1 MASRYNDIVTLRSMK
16 PAYNIRYEGP
26 DDWKTFI
33 ANDQFNDLLRKTIS
47 AVRNNDADN
56 HKAIWIA
63 GTYGSGKS
71 HAGAVLKHLLCDSV
85 EDIKEYVEEEYHDS
99 KYDVL
104 RNSLLTLRQGVR
116 LFPVNLYGQQDI
128 AHEADLSLQI
138 QKEVKNALKKEGIS
152 ITVKTD
158 FDNYIQHIDSEP
170 AFWDLLIQNNIEL
183 KSVAPDTN
191 KLKSRLRSCD
201 TEVLDRMRMALR
213 NGGFSIPLQTANLQ
227 NWLFEVQDELRKQ
240 GIYRGLLIIWDE
252 FTDIVR
258 SDIGVQLLKILQ
270 DIAEAMMSPE
280 NDSYFLFL
288 SHPSALNSL
297 KEAERTQTM
306 GRYHYVTYNM
316 ETVSAFRIMSKKF
329 KVEDWDAYESHRRY
343 FCSVLDELLTEFSF
357 SSTDPVQTKKDL
369 SNLFPLHPATAN
381 LATYF
386 AREAGSSSRSVFEFL
401 ACDAVKAF
409 FDDEAVYANNETI
422 TSDYLWD
429 YVQEYFESDSVRFG
443 AVTERFNSN
452 HVTVEAQGH
461 DYLAVFKG
469 ILLLNALNN
478 IANES
483 SVTPSEENILK
494 LYEGTMIYDNVPSIL
509 SYFNEKGIIQR
520 QPDGNYSILYTALP
534 SNEIQGIKD
543 ELRNSTYLYTEEVVN
558 FGGIAKA
565 LMDKWTQ
572 KATRQITFKFFS
584 LSSNEYVLLNKIEN
598 FQRNAASY
606 SVALAIFVGRTS
618 QELQELHAIAH
629 KAAKDERF
637 QNVCFFVAETPMG
650 EKNYERFIEYQAN
663 ATCAQKHGL
672 ADQKETYSKNSSEMV
687 ANWMNEVR
695 GGSITWYLRQE
706 QGVIAGSKI
715 GSTVNIEIA
724 PKIFT
729 AGLESLPLIQMR
741 MSNTYWK
748 KLSVKATVDA
758 VLSFNTKE
766 EVLSKLVPQ
775 AKHVDFL
782 FQDSIDD
789 NLEWKSDVDENHPLK
804 LVSDYI
810 DSVLKRYKTNNQ
822 VFNLG
827 DKLQEL
833 TMPPFGLFQSYG
845 PMAMVAYAMRK
856 YVGKIFDTNGKPR
869 TAKHLVDDVVEV
881 FKAWDSGKSS
891 TKLNFMFES
900 KEAGSITKNLIKR
913 FKLDKLP
920 GYSDVSSLT
929 DARWAM
935 TNEYATKVGY
945 PLWSLK
951 YVPDCSEENKQL
963 IDGIIKVISDSES
976 VKNPA
981 LMTMVAEGLKNN
993 IDLGNLLLESAN
1005 NFEKGFK
1012 NYVMSLDYIDLM
1024 EDEFAE
1030 AKTFLDGHLEGTVG
1044 LWSERGVED
1053 TLKNWRLA
1061 QQQERLREE
1070 NKKRF
1075 HEEQEKY
1082 KNEDSD
1088 AANPGSTSTTPS
1100 WMSSDDG
1107 TDGKSTPNIAAEP
1120 KAETFEMKAKRS
1132 EVARK
1137 VMPLASNQQLRNLL
1151 QDLCDNGDMQTLDII
1166 MKYV

>member
-1 MASRYNDIVTLRSMK
+1 MATKYNDIVTLRSMK
-16 PAYNIRYEGP
+16 PAYNIKYEGP
-26 DDWKTFI
+26 DDWKSFI

-56 HKAIWIA
+56 HKPIWIA

-71 HAGAVLKHLLCDSV
+71 HAGAVLKHLLCDSI
-85 EDIKEYVEEEYHDS
+85 DKITEYVDEEYHDS
-99 KYDVL
+99 KYDLL
-104 RNSLLTLRQGVR
+104 RNSLMNLRHDTR

-128 AHEADLSLQI
+128 AHEADLSLQL

-152 ITVKTD
+152 ITVQTD
-158 FDNYIQHIDSEP
+158 FDNYIQHIENEP
-170 AFWDLLIQNNIEL
+170 AFWEMLIQNNDEL
-183 KSVAPDTN
+183 RSVAPSTD

-213 NGGFSIPLQTANLQ
+213 NGGYSIPLQTANLQ
-227 NWLFEVQDELRKQ
+227 NWLFEVQGELRKQ
-240 GIYRGLLIIWDE
+240 GTYKGLLIIWDE

-270 DIAEAMMSPE
+270 NIAEAMMSPE

-329 KVEDWDAYESHRRY
+329 KVEDREKYELHRQY
-343 FCSVLDELLTEFSF
+343 FCSILDELLTEFSS
-357 SSTDPVQTKKDL
+357 SSTDPSQTKADL

-401 ACDAVKAF
+401 ACNEVKAF
-409 FDDEAVYANNETI
+409 FDDEEAYANKETI

-452 HVTVEAQGH
+452 HVTVEAQGNE
-461 DYLAVFKG
+461 YLAVFKG
-469 ILLLNALNN
+469 VLLLNALNN

-494 LYEGTMIYDNVPSIL
+494 LFEGTMLYDNVPAIL
-509 SYFNEKGIIQR
+509 AYFNEKGIIQR

-543 ELRNSTYLYTEEVVN
+543 DLRKTTYLYTDEVIAY
-558 FGGIAKA
+558 GGVANAMIDRW
-565 LMDKWTQ
+565 LL
-572 KATRQITFKFFS
+572 KATRQVSFKFFS
-584 LSSNEYVLLNKIEN
+584 LSSNEYVLLNKLEN
-598 FQRNAASY
+598 FARTALSY
-606 SVALAIFVGRTS
+606 SVVLAIFVGRTK
-618 QELQELHAIAH
+618 QELLELQAIVE
-629 KAAKDERF
+629 KAVKDERF
-637 QNVCFFVAETPMG
+637 QKICFFVVETPMD
-650 EKNYERFIEYQAN
+650 EKKYERFIEYQAN

-672 ADQKETYSKNSSEMV
+672 ADQKETYSKNSEEMIS
-687 ANWMNEVR
+687 NWMSEIR
-695 GGSITWYLRQE
+695 SGSITWYLHSE
-706 QGVIAGSKI
+706 QGVISGSKI
-715 GSTVNIEIA
+715 ASALNTNIA

-729 AGLESLPLIQMR
+729 AGLESLMLIQMR
-741 MSNTYWK
+741 SSNTYWK
-748 KLSVKATVDA
+748 KASVKATVDS
-758 VLSFNTKE
+758 VLSYNTKQ
-766 EVLSKLVPQ
+766 EVYDKLVPQ
-775 AKHVDFL
+775 AKHVEYL
-782 FQDSIDD
+782 FQDSLDD
-789 NLEWKSDVDENHPLK
+789 NLEWKQDVGEEHPLK
-804 LVSDYI
+804 KVSNYI
-810 DSVLKRYKTNNQ
+810 DSVLKRYRTNNQ

-827 DKLQEL
+827 EKLLDL
-833 TMPPFGLFQSYG
+833 TKPPYGLFQSYG
-845 PMAMVAYAMRK
+845 PMAMVAFAMRK

-869 TAKHLVDDVVEV
+869 TAKHLVDDIVEM
-881 FKAWDSGKSS
+881 FKVWESGKTS

-913 FKLDKLP
+913 FKLDRLP

-935 TNEYATKVGY
+935 THEYSARVGY

-951 YVPDCSEENKQL
+951 YVPECSDENREL
-963 IDGIIKVISDSES
+963 IDGIIKVITDSES
-976 VKNPA
+976 VKNPQ
-981 LMTMVAEGLKNN
+981 LMSKVAEGLKNN

-1005 NFEKGFK
+1005 NFEAGFK
-1012 NYVMSLDYIDLM
+1012 NYVMTLEYINM
-1024 EDEFAE
+1024 TEPEFAE
-1030 AKTFLDGHLEGTVG
+1030 AKQFLEGHLEGTIG
-1044 LWSERGVED
+1044 LWTERGVED

-1061 QQQERLREE
+1061 QQQQRLREE
-1070 NKKRF
+1070 NGKRYQ
-1075 HEEQEKY
+1075 EEREKF
-1082 KNEDSD
+1082 KR
-1088 AANPGSTSTTPS
+1088 AAAQQGETSGATPA
-1100 WMSSDDG
+1100 WMN
-1107 TDGKSTPNIAAEP
+1107 TDGNGQENSKLAADP
-1120 KAETFEMKAKRS
+1120 QGETQELKMKRS
-1132 EVARK
+1132 DVAKK
-1137 VMPLASNQQLRNLL
+1137 VMPLASSQMMRELL
-1151 QDLCDNGDMQTLDII
+1151 KDLCENADEQTLNII
-1166 MKYV
+1166 IKHVG

>member
-1 MASRYNDIVTLRSMK
+1 MATKYNDIVTLRSMK
-16 PAYNIRYEGP
+16 PAYNIKYEGP
-26 DDWKTFI
+26 DDWKSFI

-56 HKAIWIA
+56 HKPIWIA

-71 HAGAVLKHLLCDSV
+71 HAGAVLKHLLCDSI
-85 EDIKEYVEEEYHDS
+85 DKITEYVDEEYHDS
-99 KYDVL
+99 KYDLL
-104 RNSLLTLRQGVR
+104 RNSLMNLRHDTR

-128 AHEADLSLQI
+128 AHEADLSLQL

-152 ITVKTD
+152 ITVQTD
-158 FDNYIQHIDSEP
+158 FDNYIQHIENEP
-170 AFWDLLIQNNIEL
+170 AFWEMLIQNNDEL
-183 KSVAPDTN
+183 RSVAPSTD

-213 NGGFSIPLQTANLQ
+213 NGGYSIPLQTANLQ
-227 NWLFEVQDELRKQ
+227 NWLFEVQGELRKQ
-240 GIYRGLLIIWDE
+240 GTYKGLLIIWDE

-270 DIAEAMMSPE
+270 NIAEAMMSPE

-329 KVEDWDAYESHRRY
+329 KVEDREKYELHRQY
-343 FCSVLDELLTEFSF
+343 FCSILDELLTEFSS
-357 SSTDPVQTKKDL
+357 SSTDPSQTKADL

-401 ACDAVKAF
+401 ACNEVKAF
-409 FDDEAVYANNETI
+409 FDDKEAYANKKTI

-429 YVQEYFESDSVRFG
+429 YVHEYFESDSVRFG

-452 HVTVEAQGH
+452 HVTVEAQGNE
-461 DYLAVFKG
+461 YLAVFKG
-469 ILLLNALNN
+469 VLLLNALNN

-494 LYEGTMIYDNVPSIL
+494 LFEGTMLYDNVPAIL

-543 ELRNSTYLYTEEVVN
+543 DLRKTTYLYTDEVIVY
-558 FGGIAKA
+558 GGVANAMIDRW
-565 LMDKWTQ
+565 LL
-572 KATRQITFKFFS
+572 KATRQVSFKFFS
-584 LSSNEYVLLNKIEN
+584 LSSNEYVLLNKLEN
-598 FQRNAASY
+598 FARTALSY
-606 SVALAIFVGRTS
+606 SVVLAIFVGRTK
-618 QELQELHAIAH
+618 QELLELQAIVE
-629 KAAKDERF
+629 KAVKDERF
-637 QNVCFFVAETPMG
+637 QKICFFVVETPMD
-650 EKNYERFIEYQAN
+650 EKKYERFIEYQAN

-672 ADQKETYSKNSSEMV
+672 ADQKETYSKNSEEMIS
-687 ANWMNEVR
+687 NWMSEIR
-695 GGSITWYLRQE
+695 SGSITWYLHSE
-706 QGVIAGSKI
+706 QGVISGSKI
-715 GSTVNIEIA
+715 ASALNTNIA

-729 AGLESLPLIQMR
+729 AGLESLMLIQMR
-741 MSNTYWK
+741 SSNTYWK
-748 KLSVKATVDA
+748 KASVKATVDS
-758 VLSFNTKE
+758 VLSYNTKQ
-766 EVLSKLVPQ
+766 EVYDKLVPQ
-775 AKHVDFL
+775 AKHVEYL
-782 FQDSIDD
+782 FQDSLDD
-789 NLEWKSDVDENHPLK
+789 NLEWKQDVGEEHPLK
-804 LVSDYI
+804 KVSNYI
-810 DSVLKRYKTNNQ
+810 DSVLKRYRTNNQ

-827 DKLQEL
+827 EKLLDL
-833 TMPPFGLFQSYG
+833 TKPPYGLFQSYG
-845 PMAMVAYAMRK
+845 PMAMVAFAMRK

-869 TAKHLVDDVVEV
+869 TAKHLVDDIVEM
-881 FKAWDSGKSS
+881 FKVWESGKTS

-913 FKLDKLP
+913 FKLDRLP

-935 TNEYATKVGY
+935 THEYSASVGY

-951 YVPDCSEENKQL
+951 YVPECSDENREL
-963 IDGIIKVISDSES
+963 IDGIIKVITDSES
-976 VKNPA
+976 VKNPQ
-981 LMTMVAEGLKNN
+981 LMSKVAEGLKNN

-1005 NFEKGFK
+1005 NFETGFK
-1012 NYVMSLDYIDLM
+1012 NYVMTLEYINM
-1024 EDEFAE
+1024 TEPEFAE
-1030 AKTFLDGHLEGTVG
+1030 AKQFLEGHLEGTIG
-1044 LWSERGVED
+1044 LWTERGVED

-1061 QQQERLREE
+1061 QQQQRLREE
-1070 NKKRF
+1070 NKKRYQ
-1075 HEEQEKY
+1075 EEREKF
-1082 KNEDSD
+1082 KRAAAQQGETSD
-1088 AANPGSTSTTPS
+1088 ATLA
-1100 WMSSDDG
+1100 WMN
-1107 TDGKSTPNIAAEP
+1107 TDGNGQENPKLAADP
-1120 KAETFEMKAKRS
+1120 QGETQELKMKRS
-1132 EVARK
+1132 DVAKK
-1137 VMPLASNQQLRNLL
+1137 VMPLASSQMMRELL
-1151 QDLCDNGDMQTLDII
+1151 KDLCENADEQTLNII
-1166 MKYV
+1166 IKHVG

>member
-1 MASRYNDIVTLRSMK
+1 MATKYNDIVTLRSMK
-16 PAYNIRYEGP
+16 PAYNIKYEGP
-26 DDWKTFI
+26 DDWKSFI

-56 HKAIWIA
+56 HKPIWIA

-71 HAGAVLKHLLCDSV
+71 HAGAVLKHLLCDSI
-85 EDIKEYVEEEYHDS
+85 DKITEYVDEEYHDS
-99 KYDVL
+99 KYDLL
-104 RNSLLTLRQGVR
+104 RNSLMNLRHNTR

-128 AHEADLSLQI
+128 AHEADLSLQL

-152 ITVKTD
+152 ITVQTD
-158 FDNYIQHIDSEP
+158 FDNYIQHIENEP
-170 AFWDLLIQNNIEL
+170 AFWEMLIQNNDEL
-183 KSVAPDTN
+183 RSVAPSTD

-213 NGGFSIPLQTANLQ
+213 NGGYSIPLQTANLQ
-227 NWLFEVQDELRKQ
+227 NWLFEVQGELRKQ
-240 GIYRGLLIIWDE
+240 GTYKGLLIIWDE

-270 DIAEAMMSPE
+270 NIAEAMMSPE

-329 KVEDWDAYESHRRY
+329 KVEDREKYELHRQY
-343 FCSVLDELLTEFSF
+343 FCSILDELLTEFSS
-357 SSTDPVQTKKDL
+357 SSTDPSQTKADL

-401 ACDAVKAF
+401 ACNEVKAF
-409 FDDEAVYANNETI
+409 FDDEEAYANKETI

-452 HVTVEAQGH
+452 HVTVEAQGNE
-461 DYLAVFKG
+461 YLAVFKG
-469 ILLLNALNN
+469 VLLLNALNN

-494 LYEGTMIYDNVPSIL
+494 LFEGTMLYDNVPAIL
-509 SYFNEKGIIQR
+509 AYFNEKGIIQR

-543 ELRNSTYLYTEEVVN
+543 DLRKTTYLYTDEVIVY
-558 FGGIAKA
+558 GGVANAMI
-565 LMDKWTQ
+565 DKWLL
-572 KATRQITFKFFS
+572 KATRQVSFKFFS
-584 LSSNEYVLLNKIEN
+584 LSSNEYVLLNKLEN
-598 FQRNAASY
+598 FSRTALSY
-606 SVALAIFVGRTS
+606 SVVLAIFVGRTK
-618 QELQELHAIAH
+618 QELLELQAIVE
-629 KAAKDERF
+629 KAVKDERF
-637 QNVCFFVAETPMG
+637 LKICFFVVETPMD
-650 EKNYERFIEYQAN
+650 EKKYERFIEYQAN

-672 ADQKETYSKNSSEMV
+672 ADQKETYSKNSEEMIS
-687 ANWMNEVR
+687 NWMSEIR
-695 GGSITWYLRQE
+695 SGSITWYLHSE
-706 QGVIAGSKI
+706 QGVISGSKI
-715 GSTVNIEIA
+715 ASALNTNIA

-729 AGLESLPLIQMR
+729 AGLESLMLIQMR
-741 MSNTYWK
+741 SSNTYWK
-748 KLSVKATVDA
+748 KASVKATVDS
-758 VLSFNTKE
+758 VLSYNTKL
-766 EVLSKLVPQ
+766 EVYDKLVPQ
-775 AKHVDFL
+775 AKHVEYL
-782 FQDSIDD
+782 FQDSLDD
-789 NLEWKSDVDENHPLK
+789 NLEWKQDVDEEHPLK
-804 LVSDYI
+804 KVSNYI
-810 DSVLKRYKTNNQ
+810 DSVLKRYRTNNQ

-827 DKLQEL
+827 EKLLDL
-833 TMPPFGLFQSYG
+833 TKPPYGLFQSYG
-845 PMAMVAYAMRK
+845 PMAMVAFAMLK

-869 TAKHLVDDVVEV
+869 TAKHLVDDIVEM
-881 FKAWDSGKSS
+881 FKVWESGKTS

-913 FKLDKLP
+913 FKLDRLP

-935 TNEYATKVGY
+935 THEYSASVGY

-951 YVPDCSEENKQL
+951 YVPECSDENREL
-963 IDGIIKVISDSES
+963 IDGIIKVITDSES
-976 VKNPA
+976 VKNPQ
-981 LMTMVAEGLKNN
+981 LMSRVAEGLKNN

-1005 NFEKGFK
+1005 NFETGFK
-1012 NYVMSLDYIDLM
+1012 NYVMTLEYINM
-1024 EDEFAE
+1024 TESEFAE
-1030 AKTFLDGHLEGTVG
+1030 AKQFLEGHLEGTIG
-1044 LWSERGVED
+1044 LWTERGVED

-1061 QQQERLREE
+1061 QQQQRLREE
-1070 NKKRF
+1070 NEKRYQEEREKF
-1075 HEEQEKY
+1075 KRAAAQQGETSGATPAWMNTDGNEQENSKL
-1082 KNEDSD
+1082 
-1088 AANPGSTSTTPS
+1088 AA
-1100 WMSSDDG
+1100 D
-1107 TDGKSTPNIAAEP
+1107 P
-1120 KAETFEMKAKRS
+1120 KGETQELKMKRS
-1132 EVARK
+1132 DVAKK
-1137 VMPLASNQQLRNLL
+1137 VMPLASSQMMRELL
-1151 QDLCDNGDMQTLDII
+1151 KDLCENADEQTLNII
-1166 MKYV
+1166 IKHVG

>member
-1 MASRYNDIVTLRSMK
+1 MATKYNDIVTLRSMK
-16 PAYNIRYEGP
+16 PAYNIKYEGP
-26 DDWKTFI
+26 DDWKSFI

-56 HKAIWIA
+56 HKPIWIA

-71 HAGAVLKHLLCDSV
+71 HAGAVLKHLLCDSI
-85 EDIKEYVEEEYHDS
+85 DKITEYVDEEYHDS
-99 KYDVL
+99 KYDLL
-104 RNSLLTLRQGVR
+104 RNSLMNLRHDTR

-128 AHEADLSLQI
+128 AHEADLSLQL

-152 ITVKTD
+152 ITVQTD
-158 FDNYIQHIDSEP
+158 FDNYIQHIENEP
-170 AFWDLLIQNNIEL
+170 AFWEMLIQNNDEL
-183 KSVAPDTN
+183 RSVAPSTE

-213 NGGFSIPLQTANLQ
+213 NGGYSIPLQTANLQ
-227 NWLFEVQDELRKQ
+227 NWLFEVQGELRKQ
-240 GIYRGLLIIWDE
+240 GTYKGLLIIWDE

-270 DIAEAMMSPE
+270 NIAEAMMSPE

-329 KVEDWDAYESHRRY
+329 KVEDREKYELHRQY
-343 FCSVLDELLTEFSF
+343 FCSILDELLTEFSS
-357 SSTDPVQTKKDL
+357 SSTDPSQTKADL

-401 ACDAVKAF
+401 ACNEVKAF
-409 FDDEAVYANNETI
+409 FDDEEAYANKETI

-452 HVTVEAQGH
+452 HVTVEAQGNE
-461 DYLAVFKG
+461 YLAVFKG
-469 ILLLNALNN
+469 VLLLNALNN

-494 LYEGTMIYDNVPSIL
+494 LFEGTMLYDNVPAIL
-509 SYFNEKGIIQR
+509 AYFNEKGIIQR

-543 ELRNSTYLYTEEVVN
+543 DLRKTTYLYTDEVIAY
-558 FGGIAKA
+558 GGVANAMIDRW
-565 LMDKWTQ
+565 LL
-572 KATRQITFKFFS
+572 KATRQVSFKFFS
-584 LSSNEYVLLNKIEN
+584 LSSNEYVLLNKLEN
-598 FQRNAASY
+598 FARTALSY
-606 SVALAIFVGRTS
+606 SVVLAIFVGRTK
-618 QELQELHAIAH
+618 QELLELQAIVE
-629 KAAKDERF
+629 KAVKDERF
-637 QNVCFFVAETPMG
+637 QKICFFVVETPMD
-650 EKNYERFIEYQAN
+650 EKKYERFIEYQAN

-672 ADQKETYSKNSSEMV
+672 ADQKETYSKNSEEMIS
-687 ANWMNEVR
+687 NWMSEIR
-695 GGSITWYLRQE
+695 SGSITWYLHSE
-706 QGVIAGSKI
+706 QGVISGSKI
-715 GSTVNIEIA
+715 ASALNTNIA

-729 AGLESLPLIQMR
+729 AGLESLMLIQMR
-741 MSNTYWK
+741 SSNTYWK
-748 KLSVKATVDA
+748 KASVKATVDS
-758 VLSFNTKE
+758 VLSYNTKQ
-766 EVLSKLVPQ
+766 EVYDKLVPQ
-775 AKHVDFL
+775 AKHVEYL
-782 FQDSIDD
+782 FQDSLDD
-789 NLEWKSDVDENHPLK
+789 NLEWKQDVGEEHPLK
-804 LVSDYI
+804 KVSNYI
-810 DSVLKRYKTNNQ
+810 DSVLKRYRTNNQ

-827 DKLQEL
+827 EKLLDL
-833 TMPPFGLFQSYG
+833 TKPPYGLFQSYG
-845 PMAMVAYAMRK
+845 PMAMVAFAMRK

-869 TAKHLVDDVVEV
+869 TAKHLVDDIVEM
-881 FKAWDSGKSS
+881 FKVWESGKTS

-913 FKLDKLP
+913 FKLDRLP

-935 TNEYATKVGY
+935 THEYSASVGY

-951 YVPDCSEENKQL
+951 YVPECSDENREL
-963 IDGIIKVISDSES
+963 IDGIIKVITDSES
-976 VKNPA
+976 VKNPQ
-981 LMTMVAEGLKNN
+981 LMSRVAEGLKNN

-1005 NFEKGFK
+1005 NFETGFK
-1012 NYVMSLDYIDLM
+1012 NYVMTLEYINM
-1024 EDEFAE
+1024 TEPEFVE
-1030 AKTFLDGHLEGTVG
+1030 AKQFLEGHLEGTIG
-1044 LWSERGVED
+1044 LWTERGVED

-1061 QQQERLREE
+1061 QQQQRLREE
-1070 NKKRF
+1070 NEKRYQ
-1075 HEEQEKY
+1075 EEREKFKRAAAQQGETSDVNPAWMNANGNGQENPKL
-1082 KNEDSD
+1082 
-1088 AANPGSTSTTPS
+1088 AADPQG
-1100 WMSSDDG
+1100 
-1107 TDGKSTPNIAAEP
+1107 
-1120 KAETFEMKAKRS
+1120 ETLELKMKRS
-1132 EVARK
+1132 DVAKK
-1137 VMPLASNQQLRNLL
+1137 VMPLASSQMMRELL
-1151 QDLCDNGDMQTLDII
+1151 KDLCENADEQTLNII
-1166 MKYV
+1166 IKHVG

>member
-1 MASRYNDIVTLRSMK
+1 MATKYNDIVTLRSMK
-16 PAYNIRYEGP
+16 PAYNIKYEGP
-26 DDWKTFI
+26 DDWKSFI

-56 HKAIWIA
+56 HKPIWIA

-71 HAGAVLKHLLCDSV
+71 HAGAVLKHLLCDSI
-85 EDIKEYVEEEYHDS
+85 DKITEYVDEEYHDS
-99 KYDVL
+99 KYDLL
-104 RNSLLTLRQGVR
+104 RNSLMNLRHDTR

-128 AHEADLSLQI
+128 AHEADLSLQL

-152 ITVKTD
+152 ITVQTD
-158 FDNYIQHIDSEP
+158 FDNYIQHIENEP
-170 AFWDLLIQNNIEL
+170 AFWEMLIQNNDEL
-183 KSVAPDTN
+183 RSVAPSTE

-213 NGGFSIPLQTANLQ
+213 NGGYSIPLQTANLQ
-227 NWLFEVQDELRKQ
+227 TWLFEVQEELRKQ
-240 GIYRGLLIIWDE
+240 GTYKGLLIIWDE

-270 DIAEAMMSPE
+270 NIAEAMMNPE

-329 KVEDWDAYESHRRY
+329 KVEDREKYELHRQY
-343 FCSVLDELLTEFSF
+343 FCSILDELLTEFSS
-357 SSTDPVQTKKDL
+357 SSTDPSQTKADL

-401 ACDAVKAF
+401 ACNEVKAF
-409 FDDEAVYANNETI
+409 FDDEEAYANKETI

-452 HVTVEAQGH
+452 HVTVEAQGNE
-461 DYLAVFKG
+461 YLAVFKG
-469 ILLLNALNN
+469 VLLLNALNN

-494 LYEGTMIYDNVPSIL
+494 LFEGTMLYDNVPAIL
-509 SYFNEKGIIQR
+509 AYFNEKGIIQR

-543 ELRNSTYLYTEEVVN
+543 DLRKTTYLYTDEVIAY
-558 FGGIAKA
+558 GGVANAMIDRW
-565 LMDKWTQ
+565 LL
-572 KATRQITFKFFS
+572 KATRQVSFKFFS
-584 LSSNEYVLLNKIEN
+584 LSSNEYVLLNKLEN
-598 FQRNAASY
+598 FARTALSY
-606 SVALAIFVGRTS
+606 SVVLAIFVGRTK
-618 QELQELHAIAH
+618 QELLELQAIVE
-629 KAAKDERF
+629 KAVKDERF
-637 QNVCFFVAETPMG
+637 QKICFFVVETPMD
-650 EKNYERFIEYQAN
+650 EKKYERFIEYQAN

-672 ADQKETYSKNSSEMV
+672 ADQKETYSKNSEEMIS
-687 ANWMNEVR
+687 NWMSEIR
-695 GGSITWYLRQE
+695 SGSITWYLHSE
-706 QGVIAGSKI
+706 QGVISGSKI
-715 GSTVNIEIA
+715 ASALNTNIA

-729 AGLESLPLIQMR
+729 AGLESLMLIQMR
-741 MSNTYWK
+741 SSNTYWK
-748 KLSVKATVDA
+748 KASVKATVDS
-758 VLSFNTKE
+758 VLSYNTKQ
-766 EVLSKLVPQ
+766 EVYDKLVPQ
-775 AKHVDFL
+775 AKHVEYL
-782 FQDSIDD
+782 FQDSLDD
-789 NLEWKSDVDENHPLK
+789 NLEWKQDVGEEHPLK
-804 LVSDYI
+804 KVSNYI
-810 DSVLKRYKTNNQ
+810 DSVLKRYRTNNQ

-827 DKLQEL
+827 EKLLDL
-833 TMPPFGLFQSYG
+833 TKPPYGLFQSYG
-845 PMAMVAYAMRK
+845 PMAMVAFAMRK

-869 TAKHLVDDVVEV
+869 TAKHLVDDIVEM
-881 FKAWDSGKSS
+881 FKVWESGKTS

-913 FKLDKLP
+913 FKLDRLP

-935 TNEYATKVGY
+935 THEYSASVGY

-951 YVPDCSEENKQL
+951 YVPECSDENREL
-963 IDGIIKVISDSES
+963 IDGIIKVITDSES
-976 VKNPA
+976 VKNPQ
-981 LMTMVAEGLKNN
+981 LMSRVAEGLKNN

-1005 NFEKGFK
+1005 NFETGFK
-1012 NYVMSLDYIDLM
+1012 NYVMTLEYINM
-1024 EDEFAE
+1024 TEPEFVE
-1030 AKTFLDGHLEGTVG
+1030 AKQFLEGHLEGTIG
-1044 LWSERGVED
+1044 LWTERGVED

-1061 QQQERLREE
+1061 QQQQRLREE
-1070 NKKRF
+1070 NGKRYQ
-1075 HEEQEKY
+1075 EEREKF
-1082 KNEDSD
+1082 KR
-1088 AANPGSTSTTPS
+1088 AAAQQGETSGATPA
-1100 WMSSDDG
+1100 WMN
-1107 TDGKSTPNIAAEP
+1107 TDGNGQENSKLAADP
-1120 KAETFEMKAKRS
+1120 QGETQELKMKRS
-1132 EVARK
+1132 DVAKK
-1137 VMPLASNQQLRNLL
+1137 VMPLASSQMMRELL
-1151 QDLCDNGDMQTLDII
+1151 KDLCENADEQTLNII
-1166 MKYV
+1166 IKHVG

>member
-1 MASRYNDIVTLRSMK
+1 MATKYNDIVTLRSMK

-26 DDWKTFI
+26 DDWKSFI

-56 HKAIWIA
+56 HKPIWIA

-71 HAGAVLKHLLCDSV
+71 HAGAVLKHLLCDSI
-85 EDIKEYVEEEYHDS
+85 DKITEYVDEEYHDS
-99 KYDVL
+99 KYDLL
-104 RNSLLTLRQGVR
+104 RNSLMNLRHDTR

-128 AHEADLSLQI
+128 AHEADLSLQL

-152 ITVKTD
+152 ITVQTD
-158 FDNYIQHIDSEP
+158 FDTYIQHIENEP
-170 AFWDLLIQNNIEL
+170 AFWEMLIQNNEEL
-183 KSVAPDTN
+183 RSVAPSTD

-201 TEVLDRMRMALR
+201 TEVLERMRMALR
-213 NGGFSIPLQTANLQ
+213 NGGYSIPLQTANLQ
-227 NWLFEVQDELRKQ
+227 NWLFEVQGELRKQ
-240 GIYRGLLIIWDE
+240 GTYKGLLIIWDE

-270 DIAEAMMSPE
+270 NIAEAMMSPE

-329 KVEDWDAYESHRRY
+329 KVEDREKYELHRQY
-343 FCSVLDELLTEFSF
+343 FCSILDELLTEFSS
-357 SSTDPVQTKKDL
+357 SSTDPSQTKADL

-401 ACDAVKAF
+401 ACNEVKAF
-409 FDDEAVYANNETI
+409 FDDEEAYANKETI

-452 HVTVEAQGH
+452 HVTVEAQGNE
-461 DYLAVFKG
+461 YLAVFKG
-469 ILLLNALNN
+469 VLLLNALNN

-494 LYEGTMIYDNVPSIL
+494 LFEGTMLYDNVPAIL
-509 SYFNEKGIIQR
+509 AYFNEKGIIQR

-543 ELRNSTYLYTEEVVN
+543 DLRKTTYLYTDEVIAY
-558 FGGIAKA
+558 GGVANTM
-565 LMDKWTQ
+565 MDKWLS
-572 KATRQITFKFFS
+572 KATRQVTFKFFS
-584 LSSNEYVLLNKIEN
+584 LSSNEYVLLNKLEN
-598 FQRNAASY
+598 FSKTALSY
-606 SVALAIFVGRTS
+606 SVVLSIFVGRNK
-618 QELQELHAIAH
+618 QELQELQAIVE
-629 KAAKDERF
+629 KAVKDERF
-637 QNVCFFVAETPMG
+637 QNICFLLAETPMG
-650 EKNYERFIEYQAN
+650 EKQYERFIEYQAN

-672 ADQKETYSKNSSEMV
+672 ADQKETYSKNSEEMIS
-687 ANWMNEVR
+687 NWMNEIR
-695 GGSITWYLRQE
+695 GGSITWYLHSE
-706 QGVIAGSKI
+706 QGIIAGSKI
-715 GSTVNIEIA
+715 ASTINMEIA

-729 AGLESLPLIQMR
+729 AGLESLVLILIR
-741 MSNTYWK
+741 PSNTYWRK
-748 KLSVKATVDA
+748 AAVKATVDS
-758 VLSFNTKE
+758 VLSYNTKQ
-766 EVLSKLVPQ
+766 EVYDKLVPQ
-775 AKHVDFL
+775 AKHVEYL
-782 FQDSIDD
+782 FQDSLDD
-789 NLEWKSDVDENHPLK
+789 NLEWKSYVEEDHPLK
-804 LVSDYI
+804 RVSDYI
-810 DSVLKRYKTNNQ
+810 DSVLKRYRTNNQ

-827 DKLQEL
+827 EKLQDL
-833 TMPPFGLFQSYG
+833 TRPPYGLFQSYG

-869 TAKHLVDDVVEV
+869 TAKHLVDDIVEM
-881 FKAWDSGKSS
+881 FKVWESGKTS

-913 FKLDKLP
+913 FKLDRLP

-935 TNEYATKVGY
+935 THEYSANVGY

-951 YVPDCSEENKQL
+951 YVPECSDENKEL
-963 IDGIIKVISDSES
+963 IDGIIKIITDSES
-976 VKNPA
+976 VKNPP
-981 LMTMVAEGLKNN
+981 LMAKVAEGLKNN

-1012 NYVMSLDYIDLM
+1012 NYAMGLEYINMTEL
-1024 EDEFAE
+1024 EFAE
-1030 AKTFLDGHLEGTVG
+1030 AKAFLDGHLEGTIG
-1044 LWSERGVED
+1044 LWTERGVED

-1061 QQQERLREE
+1061 QQQERLRQE
-1070 NKKRF
+1070 NQKRF
-1075 HEEQEKY
+1075 EEEQERY
-1082 KNEDSD
+1082 KSEATTQGGNDKGVSTWMNNGSQVGGETATM
-1088 AANPGSTSTTPS
+1088 AASPQFESH
-1100 WMSSDDG
+1100 
-1107 TDGKSTPNIAAEP
+1107 
-1120 KAETFEMKAKRS
+1120 EMKEKRN
-1132 EVARK
+1132 EIARK
-1137 VMPLASNQQLRNLL
+1137 VMPLASNQMLRDLL
-1151 QDLCDNGDMQTLDII
+1151 QDLCDNADEQTLNII
-1166 MKYV
+1166 MKHV

>member
-1 MASRYNDIVTLRSMK
+1 MATKYNDIVTLRSMK
-16 PAYNIRYEGP
+16 PAYNIKYEGP
-26 DDWKTFI
+26 DDWKSFI

-56 HKAIWIA
+56 HKPIWIA

-71 HAGAVLKHLLCDSV
+71 HAGAVLKHLLCDSI
-85 EDIKEYVEEEYHDS
+85 DKITEYVDEEYHDS
-99 KYDVL
+99 KYDLL
-104 RNSLLTLRQGVR
+104 RNSLMNLRHDTR

-128 AHEADLSLQI
+128 AHEADLSLQL

-152 ITVKTD
+152 ITVQTD
-158 FDNYIQHIDSEP
+158 FDNYIQHIENEP
-170 AFWDLLIQNNIEL
+170 AFWEMLIQNNDEL
-183 KSVAPDTN
+183 RSVAPSTD

-213 NGGFSIPLQTANLQ
+213 NGGYSIPLQTANLQ
-227 NWLFEVQDELRKQ
+227 NWLFEVQGELRKQ
-240 GIYRGLLIIWDE
+240 GTYKGLLIIWDE

-270 DIAEAMMSPE
+270 NIAEAMMSPE

-329 KVEDWDAYESHRRY
+329 KVEDREKYELHRQY
-343 FCSVLDELLTEFSF
+343 FCSILDELLTEFSS
-357 SSTDPVQTKKDL
+357 SSTDPSQTKADL

-401 ACDAVKAF
+401 ACNEVKAF
-409 FDDEAVYANNETI
+409 FDDEEAYANKETI

-452 HVTVEAQGH
+452 HVTVEAQGNE
-461 DYLAVFKG
+461 YLAVFKG
-469 ILLLNALNN
+469 VLLLNALNN

-494 LYEGTMIYDNVPSIL
+494 LFEGTMLYDNVPAIL
-509 SYFNEKGIIQR
+509 AYFNEKGIIQR

-543 ELRNSTYLYTEEVVN
+543 DLRKTTYLYTDEVIAY
-558 FGGIAKA
+558 GGVANAMIDRW
-565 LMDKWTQ
+565 LL
-572 KATRQITFKFFS
+572 KATRQVSFKFFS
-584 LSSNEYVLLNKIEN
+584 LSSNEYVLLNKLEN
-598 FQRNAASY
+598 FARTALSY
-606 SVALAIFVGRTS
+606 SVVLAIFVGRTKLELL
-618 QELQELHAIAH
+618 ELQAIVE
-629 KAAKDERF
+629 KAVKDERF
-637 QNVCFFVAETPMG
+637 QKICFFVVETPMD
-650 EKNYERFIEYQAN
+650 EKKYERFIEYQAN

-672 ADQKETYSKNSSEMV
+672 ADQKETYSKNSEEMIS
-687 ANWMNEVR
+687 NWMSEIR
-695 GGSITWYLRQE
+695 SGSITWYLHSE
-706 QGVIAGSKI
+706 QGVISGSKI
-715 GSTVNIEIA
+715 ASALNTNIA

-729 AGLESLPLIQMR
+729 AGLESLMLIQMR
-741 MSNTYWK
+741 NSNTYWK
-748 KLSVKATVDA
+748 KASVKATVDS
-758 VLSFNTKE
+758 VLSYNTKQ
-766 EVLSKLVPQ
+766 EVYDKLVPQ
-775 AKHVDFL
+775 AKHVEYL
-782 FQDSIDD
+782 FQDSLDD
-789 NLEWKSDVDENHPLK
+789 NLEWKQDVGEEHPLK
-804 LVSDYI
+804 KVSNYI
-810 DSVLKRYKTNNQ
+810 DSVLKRYRTNNQ

-827 DKLQEL
+827 EKLLDL
-833 TMPPFGLFQSYG
+833 TKPPYGLFQSYG
-845 PMAMVAYAMRK
+845 PMAMVAFAMRK

-869 TAKHLVDDVVEV
+869 TAKHLVDDIVEM
-881 FKAWDSGKSS
+881 FKVWESGKTS

-913 FKLDKLP
+913 FKLDRLP

-935 TNEYATKVGY
+935 THEYSASVGY

-951 YVPDCSEENKQL
+951 YVPECSDENREL
-963 IDGIIKVISDSES
+963 IDGIIKVITDSES
-976 VKNPA
+976 VKNPQ
-981 LMTMVAEGLKNN
+981 LMSKVAEGLKNN

-1005 NFEKGFK
+1005 NFETGFK
-1012 NYVMSLDYIDLM
+1012 NYVMTLEYINM
-1024 EDEFAE
+1024 TEPEFAE
-1030 AKTFLDGHLEGTVG
+1030 AKQFLEGHLEGTIG
-1044 LWSERGVED
+1044 LWTERGVED

-1061 QQQERLREE
+1061 QQQQRLREE
-1070 NKKRF
+1070 NGKRYQ
-1075 HEEQEKY
+1075 EEREKF
-1082 KNEDSD
+1082 KRAAAQQGETSD
-1088 AANPGSTSTTPS
+1088 ANPAWMNANGNGQENP
-1100 WMSSDDG
+1100 
-1107 TDGKSTPNIAAEP
+1107 KLAADP
-1120 KAETFEMKAKRS
+1120 QGETQELKMKRS
-1132 EVARK
+1132 DVAKK
-1137 VMPLASNQQLRNLL
+1137 VMPLASSQMMRELL
-1151 QDLCDNGDMQTLDII
+1151 KDLCENADEQTLNII
-1166 MKYV
+1166 IKHVG

>member
-1 MASRYNDIVTLRSMK
+1 MATKYNDIVTLRSMK
-16 PAYNIRYEGP
+16 PAYNIKYEGP
-26 DDWKTFI
+26 DDWKSFI

-56 HKAIWIA
+56 HKPIWIA

-71 HAGAVLKHLLCDSV
+71 HAGAVLKHLLCDSI
-85 EDIKEYVEEEYHDS
+85 DKITEYVDEEYHDS
-99 KYDVL
+99 KYDLL
-104 RNSLLTLRQGVR
+104 RNSLMNLRHNTR

-128 AHEADLSLQI
+128 AHEADLSLQL

-152 ITVKTD
+152 ITVQTD
-158 FDNYIQHIDSEP
+158 FDNYIQHIENEP
-170 AFWDLLIQNNIEL
+170 AFWEMLIQNNDEL
-183 KSVAPDTN
+183 RSVAPSTD

-213 NGGFSIPLQTANLQ
+213 NGGYSIPLQTANLQ
-227 NWLFEVQDELRKQ
+227 NWLFEVQGELRKQ
-240 GIYRGLLIIWDE
+240 ETYKGLLIIWDE

-270 DIAEAMMSPE
+270 NIAEAMMSPE

-329 KVEDWDAYESHRRY
+329 KVEDREKYELHRQY
-343 FCSVLDELLTEFSF
+343 FCSILDELLTEFSS
-357 SSTDPVQTKKDL
+357 SSTDPSQTKADL

-401 ACDAVKAF
+401 ACNEVKAF
-409 FDDEAVYANNETI
+409 FDDEEAYANKETI

-452 HVTVEAQGH
+452 HVTVEAQGNE
-461 DYLAVFKG
+461 YLAVFKG
-469 ILLLNALNN
+469 VLLLNALNN

-494 LYEGTMIYDNVPSIL
+494 LFEGTMLYDNVPAIL
-509 SYFNEKGIIQR
+509 AYFNEKGIIQR

-543 ELRNSTYLYTEEVVN
+543 DLRKTTYLYTDEVIVY
-558 FGGIAKA
+558 GGVANAMI
-565 LMDKWTQ
+565 DKWLL
-572 KATRQITFKFFS
+572 KATRQVSFKFFS
-584 LSSNEYVLLNKIEN
+584 LSSNEYVLLNKLEN
-598 FQRNAASY
+598 FSRTALSY
-606 SVALAIFVGRTS
+606 SVVLAIFVGRTK
-618 QELQELHAIAH
+618 QELLELQAIVE
-629 KAAKDERF
+629 KAVKDERF
-637 QNVCFFVAETPMG
+637 LKICFFVVETPMD
-650 EKNYERFIEYQAN
+650 EKKYERFIEYQAN

-672 ADQKETYSKNSSEMV
+672 ADQKETYSKNSEEMIS
-687 ANWMNEVR
+687 NWMSEIR
-695 GGSITWYLRQE
+695 SGSITWYLHSE
-706 QGVIAGSKI
+706 QGVISGSKI
-715 GSTVNIEIA
+715 ASALNTNIA

-729 AGLESLPLIQMR
+729 AGLESLMLIQMR
-741 MSNTYWK
+741 SSNTYWK
-748 KLSVKATVDA
+748 KASVKATVDS
-758 VLSFNTKE
+758 VLSYNTKL
-766 EVLSKLVPQ
+766 EVYDKLVPQ
-775 AKHVDFL
+775 AKHVEYL
-782 FQDSIDD
+782 FQDSLDD
-789 NLEWKSDVDENHPLK
+789 NLEWKQDVDEEHPLK
-804 LVSDYI
+804 KVSNYI
-810 DSVLKRYKTNNQ
+810 DSVLKRYRTNNQ

-827 DKLQEL
+827 EKLLDL
-833 TMPPFGLFQSYG
+833 TKPPYGLFQSYG
-845 PMAMVAYAMRK
+845 PMAMVAFAMRK

-869 TAKHLVDDVVEV
+869 TAKHLVDDIVEM
-881 FKAWDSGKSS
+881 FKVWESGKTS

-913 FKLDKLP
+913 FKLDRLP

-935 TNEYATKVGY
+935 THEYSASVGY

-951 YVPDCSEENKQL
+951 YVPECSDENREL
-963 IDGIIKVISDSES
+963 IDGIIKVITDSES
-976 VKNPA
+976 VKNPQ
-981 LMTMVAEGLKNN
+981 LMSRVAEGLKNN

-1005 NFEKGFK
+1005 NFETGFK
-1012 NYVMSLDYIDLM
+1012 NYVMTLEYINM
-1024 EDEFAE
+1024 TESEFAE
-1030 AKTFLDGHLEGTVG
+1030 AKQFLEGHLEGTIG
-1044 LWSERGVED
+1044 LWTERGVED

-1061 QQQERLREE
+1061 QQQQRLREE
-1070 NKKRF
+1070 NEKRYQEEREKF
-1075 HEEQEKY
+1075 KRAAAQQGETSGATPAWMNTDGNEQENSKL
-1082 KNEDSD
+1082 
-1088 AANPGSTSTTPS
+1088 AA
-1100 WMSSDDG
+1100 D
-1107 TDGKSTPNIAAEP
+1107 P
-1120 KAETFEMKAKRS
+1120 KGETQELKMKRS
-1132 EVARK
+1132 DVAKK
-1137 VMPLASNQQLRNLL
+1137 VMPLASSQMMRELL
-1151 QDLCDNGDMQTLDII
+1151 KDLCENADEQTLNII
-1166 MKYV
+1166 IKHVG

>member
-1 MASRYNDIVTLRSMK
+1 MATKYNDIVTLRSMK
-16 PAYNIRYEGP
+16 PAYNIKYEGP
-26 DDWKTFI
+26 DDWKSFI

-56 HKAIWIA
+56 HKPIWIA

-71 HAGAVLKHLLCDSV
+71 HAGAVLKHLLCDSI
-85 EDIKEYVEEEYHDS
+85 DKITEYVDEEYHDS
-99 KYDVL
+99 KYDLL
-104 RNSLLTLRQGVR
+104 RNSLMNLRHDTR

-128 AHEADLSLQI
+128 AHEADLSLQL

-152 ITVKTD
+152 ITVQTD
-158 FDNYIQHIDSEP
+158 FDNYIQHIENEP
-170 AFWDLLIQNNIEL
+170 AFWEMLIQNNDEL
-183 KSVAPDTN
+183 RSVAPSTD

-213 NGGFSIPLQTANLQ
+213 NGGYSIPLQTANLQ
-227 NWLFEVQDELRKQ
+227 NWLFEVQGELRKQ
-240 GIYRGLLIIWDE
+240 GTYKGLLIIWDE

-270 DIAEAMMSPE
+270 NIAEAMMSPE

-329 KVEDWDAYESHRRY
+329 KVEDREKYELHRQY
-343 FCSVLDELLTEFSF
+343 FCSILDELLTEFSS
-357 SSTDPVQTKKDL
+357 SSTDPSQTKADL

-401 ACDAVKAF
+401 ACNEVKAF
-409 FDDEAVYANNETI
+409 FDDKEAYANKKTI

-429 YVQEYFESDSVRFG
+429 YVHEYFESDSVRFG

-452 HVTVEAQGH
+452 HVTVEAQGNE
-461 DYLAVFKG
+461 YLAVFKG
-469 ILLLNALNN
+469 VLLLNALNN

-494 LYEGTMIYDNVPSIL
+494 LFEGTMLYDNVPAIL

-543 ELRNSTYLYTEEVVN
+543 DLRKTTYLYTDEVIVY
-558 FGGIAKA
+558 GGVANAMIDRW
-565 LMDKWTQ
+565 LL
-572 KATRQITFKFFS
+572 KATRQVSFKFFS
-584 LSSNEYVLLNKIEN
+584 LSSNEYVLLNKLEN
-598 FQRNAASY
+598 FARTALSY
-606 SVALAIFVGRTS
+606 SVVLAIFVGRTK
-618 QELQELHAIAH
+618 QELLELQAIVE
-629 KAAKDERF
+629 KAVKDERF
-637 QNVCFFVAETPMG
+637 QKICFFVVETPMD
-650 EKNYERFIEYQAN
+650 EKKYERFIEYQAN

-672 ADQKETYSKNSSEMV
+672 ADQKETYSKNSEEMIS
-687 ANWMNEVR
+687 NWMSEIR
-695 GGSITWYLRQE
+695 SGSITWYLHSE
-706 QGVIAGSKI
+706 QGVISGSKI
-715 GSTVNIEIA
+715 ASALNTNIA

-729 AGLESLPLIQMR
+729 AGLESLMLIQMR
-741 MSNTYWK
+741 SSNTYWK
-748 KLSVKATVDA
+748 KASVKATVDS
-758 VLSFNTKE
+758 VLSYNTKQ
-766 EVLSKLVPQ
+766 EVYDKLVPQ
-775 AKHVDFL
+775 AKHVEYL
-782 FQDSIDD
+782 FQDSLDD
-789 NLEWKSDVDENHPLK
+789 NLEWKQDVGEEHPLK
-804 LVSDYI
+804 KVSNYI
-810 DSVLKRYKTNNQ
+810 DSVLKRYRTNNQ

-827 DKLQEL
+827 EKLLDL
-833 TMPPFGLFQSYG
+833 TKPPYGLFQSYG
-845 PMAMVAYAMRK
+845 PMAMVAFAMRK

-869 TAKHLVDDVVEV
+869 TAKHLVDDIVEM
-881 FKAWDSGKSS
+881 FKVWESGKTS

-913 FKLDKLP
+913 FKLDRLP

-935 TNEYATKVGY
+935 THEYSASVGY

-951 YVPDCSEENKQL
+951 YVPECSDENREL
-963 IDGIIKVISDSES
+963 IDGIIKVITDSES
-976 VKNPA
+976 VKNPQ
-981 LMTMVAEGLKNN
+981 LMSKVAEGLKNN

-1005 NFEKGFK
+1005 NFETGFK
-1012 NYVMSLDYIDLM
+1012 NYVMTLEYINM
-1024 EDEFAE
+1024 IEPEFAE
-1030 AKTFLDGHLEGTVG
+1030 AKQFLEGHLEGTIG
-1044 LWSERGVED
+1044 LWTERGVED

-1061 QQQERLREE
+1061 QQQQRLREE
-1070 NKKRF
+1070 NKKRYQ
-1075 HEEQEKY
+1075 EEREKF
-1082 KNEDSD
+1082 KRAAAQQGETSD
-1088 AANPGSTSTTPS
+1088 ATPA
-1100 WMSSDDG
+1100 WMN
-1107 TDGKSTPNIAAEP
+1107 TDGNGQENSKLVADPQG
-1120 KAETFEMKAKRS
+1120 ETQELKMKRS
-1132 EVARK
+1132 DVAKK
-1137 VMPLASNQQLRNLL
+1137 VMPLASSQMMRELL
-1151 QDLCDNGDMQTLDII
+1151 KDLCENADEQTLNII
-1166 MKYV
+1166 IKHVG

>member
-1 MASRYNDIVTLRSMK
+1 MATKYNDIVTLRSMK
-16 PAYNIRYEGP
+16 PAYNIKYEGP
-26 DDWKTFI
+26 DDWKSFI

-56 HKAIWIA
+56 HKPIWIA

-71 HAGAVLKHLLCDSV
+71 HAGAVLKHLLCDSI
-85 EDIKEYVEEEYHDS
+85 DKITEYVDEEYHDS
-99 KYDVL
+99 KYDLL
-104 RNSLLTLRQGVR
+104 RNSLMNLRHDTR

-128 AHEADLSLQI
+128 AHEADLSLQL

-152 ITVKTD
+152 ITVQTD
-158 FDNYIQHIDSEP
+158 FDNYIQHIENEP
-170 AFWDLLIQNNIEL
+170 AFWEMLIQNNDEL
-183 KSVAPDTN
+183 RSVAPSTD

-213 NGGFSIPLQTANLQ
+213 NGGYSIPLQTANLQ
-227 NWLFEVQDELRKQ
+227 NWLFEVQGELRKQ
-240 GIYRGLLIIWDE
+240 GTYKGLLIIWDE

-270 DIAEAMMSPE
+270 NIAEAMMSPE

-329 KVEDWDAYESHRRY
+329 KVEDREKYELHRQY
-343 FCSVLDELLTEFSF
+343 FCSILDELLTEFSS
-357 SSTDPVQTKKDL
+357 SSTDPSQTKADL

-401 ACDAVKAF
+401 ACNEVKAF
-409 FDDEAVYANNETI
+409 FDNEEAYANKETI

-452 HVTVEAQGH
+452 HVTVEAQGNE
-461 DYLAVFKG
+461 YLAVFKG
-469 ILLLNALNN
+469 VLLLNALNN

-494 LYEGTMIYDNVPSIL
+494 LFEGTMLYDNVPAIL
-509 SYFNEKGIIQR
+509 AYFNEKGIIQR

-543 ELRNSTYLYTEEVVN
+543 DLRKTTYLYTDEVIAY
-558 FGGIAKA
+558 GGVANAMIDRW
-565 LMDKWTQ
+565 LL
-572 KATRQITFKFFS
+572 KATRQVSFKFFS
-584 LSSNEYVLLNKIEN
+584 LSSNEYVLLNKLEN
-598 FQRNAASY
+598 FARTALSY
-606 SVALAIFVGRTS
+606 SVVLAIFVGRTK
-618 QELQELHAIAH
+618 QELLELQAIVE
-629 KAAKDERF
+629 KAVKDERF
-637 QNVCFFVAETPMG
+637 QKICFFVVETPMD
-650 EKNYERFIEYQAN
+650 EKKYERFIEYQAN

-672 ADQKETYSKNSSEMV
+672 ADQKETYSKNSEEMIS
-687 ANWMNEVR
+687 NWMSEIR
-695 GGSITWYLRQE
+695 SGSITWYLHSE
-706 QGVIAGSKI
+706 QGVISGSKI
-715 GSTVNIEIA
+715 ASALNTNIA

-729 AGLESLPLIQMR
+729 AGLESLMLIQMR
-741 MSNTYWK
+741 SSNTYWK
-748 KLSVKATVDA
+748 KASVKATVDS
-758 VLSFNTKE
+758 VLSYNTKQ
-766 EVLSKLVPQ
+766 EVYDKLVPQ
-775 AKHVDFL
+775 AKHVEYL
-782 FQDSIDD
+782 FQDSLDD
-789 NLEWKSDVDENHPLK
+789 NLEWKQDVGEEHPLK
-804 LVSDYI
+804 KVSNYI
-810 DSVLKRYKTNNQ
+810 DSVLKRYRTNNQ

-827 DKLQEL
+827 EKLLDL
-833 TMPPFGLFQSYG
+833 TKPPYGLFQSYG
-845 PMAMVAYAMRK
+845 PMAMVAFAMRK

-869 TAKHLVDDVVEV
+869 TAKHLVDDIVEM
-881 FKAWDSGKSS
+881 FKVWESGKTS

-913 FKLDKLP
+913 FKLDRLP

-935 TNEYATKVGY
+935 THEYSASVGY

-951 YVPDCSEENKQL
+951 YVPECSDENREL
-963 IDGIIKVISDSES
+963 IDGIIKVITDSES
-976 VKNPA
+976 VKNPQ
-981 LMTMVAEGLKNN
+981 LMSKVAEGLKNN

-1005 NFEKGFK
+1005 NFEAGFK
-1012 NYVMSLDYIDLM
+1012 NYVMTLEYINM
-1024 EDEFAE
+1024 TEPEFAE
-1030 AKTFLDGHLEGTVG
+1030 AKQFLEGHLEGTIG
-1044 LWSERGVED
+1044 LWTERGVED

-1061 QQQERLREE
+1061 QQQQRLREE
-1070 NKKRF
+1070 NGKRYQ
-1075 HEEQEKY
+1075 EEREKF
-1082 KNEDSD
+1082 KR
-1088 AANPGSTSTTPS
+1088 AAAQQGETSGATPA
-1100 WMSSDDG
+1100 WMN
-1107 TDGKSTPNIAAEP
+1107 TDGNGQENSKLAADP
-1120 KAETFEMKAKRS
+1120 QGETQELKMKRS
-1132 EVARK
+1132 DVAKK
-1137 VMPLASNQQLRNLL
+1137 VMPLASSQMMRELL
-1151 QDLCDNGDMQTLDII
+1151 KDLCENADEQTLNII
-1166 MKYV
+1166 IKHVG

>member
-1 MASRYNDIVTLRSMK
+1 MATKYNDIVTLRSMK
-16 PAYNIRYEGP
+16 PAYNIKYEGP
-26 DDWKTFI
+26 DDWKSFI

-56 HKAIWIA
+56 HKPIWIA

-71 HAGAVLKHLLCDSV
+71 HAGAVLKHLLCDSI
-85 EDIKEYVEEEYHDS
+85 DKITEYVDEEYHDS
-99 KYDVL
+99 KYDLL
-104 RNSLLTLRQGVR
+104 RNSLMNLRHDTR

-128 AHEADLSLQI
+128 AHEADLSLQL

-152 ITVKTD
+152 ITVQTD
-158 FDNYIQHIDSEP
+158 FDNYIQHIENEP
-170 AFWDLLIQNNIEL
+170 AFWEMLIQNNDEL
-183 KSVAPDTN
+183 RSVAPSTD

-213 NGGFSIPLQTANLQ
+213 NGGYSIPLQTANLQ
-227 NWLFEVQDELRKQ
+227 NWLFEVQGELRKQ
-240 GIYRGLLIIWDE
+240 GTYKGLLIIWDE

-270 DIAEAMMSPE
+270 NIAEAMMSPE

-329 KVEDWDAYESHRRY
+329 KVEDREKYELHRQF
-343 FCSVLDELLTEFSF
+343 FCSILDELLTEFSS
-357 SSTDPVQTKKDL
+357 SSTDPSQTKADL

-401 ACDAVKAF
+401 ACNEVKAF
-409 FDDEAVYANNETI
+409 FDDEEAYANKETI

-452 HVTVEAQGH
+452 HVTVEAQGNE
-461 DYLAVFKG
+461 YLAVFKG
-469 ILLLNALNN
+469 VLLLNALNN

-494 LYEGTMIYDNVPSIL
+494 LFEGTMLYDNVPAIL
-509 SYFNEKGIIQR
+509 AYFNEKGIIQR

-543 ELRNSTYLYTEEVVN
+543 DLRKTTYLYTDEVIAY
-558 FGGIAKA
+558 GGVANAMIDRW
-565 LMDKWTQ
+565 LL
-572 KATRQITFKFFS
+572 KATRQVSFKFFS
-584 LSSNEYVLLNKIEN
+584 LSSNEYVLLNKLEN
-598 FQRNAASY
+598 FARTALSY
-606 SVALAIFVGRTS
+606 SVVLAIFVGRTK
-618 QELQELHAIAH
+618 QELLELQAIVE
-629 KAAKDERF
+629 KAVKDERF
-637 QNVCFFVAETPMG
+637 QKICFFVVETPMD
-650 EKNYERFIEYQAN
+650 EKKYERFIEYQAN

-672 ADQKETYSKNSSEMV
+672 ADQKETYSKNSEEMIS
-687 ANWMNEVR
+687 NWMSEIR
-695 GGSITWYLRQE
+695 SGSITWYLHSE
-706 QGVIAGSKI
+706 QGVISGSKI
-715 GSTVNIEIA
+715 ASALNMNIA

-729 AGLESLPLIQMR
+729 AGLESLMLIQMR
-741 MSNTYWK
+741 SSNTYWK
-748 KLSVKATVDA
+748 KASVKATVDS
-758 VLSFNTKE
+758 VLSYNTKQ
-766 EVLSKLVPQ
+766 EVYDKLVPQ
-775 AKHVDFL
+775 AKHVEYL
-782 FQDSIDD
+782 FQDSLDD
-789 NLEWKSDVDENHPLK
+789 NLEWKQDVGEEHPLK
-804 LVSDYI
+804 KVSNYI
-810 DSVLKRYKTNNQ
+810 DSVLKRYRTNNQ

-827 DKLQEL
+827 EKLLDL
-833 TMPPFGLFQSYG
+833 TKPPYGLFQSYG
-845 PMAMVAYAMRK
+845 PMAMVAFAMRK

-869 TAKHLVDDVVEV
+869 TAKHLVDDIVEM
-881 FKAWDSGKSS
+881 FKVWESGKTS

-913 FKLDKLP
+913 FKLDRLP

-935 TNEYATKVGY
+935 THEYSASVGY

-951 YVPDCSEENKQL
+951 YVPECSDENREL
-963 IDGIIKVISDSES
+963 IDGIIKVITDSES
-976 VKNPA
+976 VKNPQ
-981 LMTMVAEGLKNN
+981 LMSKVAEGLKNN

-1005 NFEKGFK
+1005 NFETGFK
-1012 NYVMSLDYIDLM
+1012 KYVMTLEYINM
-1024 EDEFAE
+1024 TEPEFAE
-1030 AKTFLDGHLEGTVG
+1030 AKQFLEGHLEGTIG
-1044 LWSERGVED
+1044 LWTERGVED

-1061 QQQERLREE
+1061 QQQQRLREE
-1070 NKKRF
+1070 NGKRYQK
-1075 HEEQEKY
+1075 EREKF
-1082 KNEDSD
+1082 KRAAAQQGETSD
-1088 AANPGSTSTTPS
+1088 ATPA
-1100 WMSSDDG
+1100 WMN
-1107 TDGKSTPNIAAEP
+1107 TDGNGQENSKLVADPQG
-1120 KAETFEMKAKRS
+1120 ETQELKMKRS
-1132 EVARK
+1132 DVAKK
-1137 VMPLASNQQLRNLL
+1137 VMPLASSQMMRELL
-1151 QDLCDNGDMQTLDII
+1151 KDLCENADEQTLNII
-1166 MKYV
+1166 IKHVG

>member
-1 MASRYNDIVTLRSMK
+1 MATKYNDIVTLRSMK
-16 PAYNIRYEGP
+16 PAYNIKYEGP
-26 DDWKTFI
+26 DDWKSFI

-56 HKAIWIA
+56 HKPIWIA

-71 HAGAVLKHLLCDSV
+71 HAGAVLKHLLCDSI
-85 EDIKEYVEEEYHDS
+85 DKITEYVDEEYHDS
-99 KYDVL
+99 KYDLL
-104 RNSLLTLRQGVR
+104 RNSLMNLRHDTR

-128 AHEADLSLQI
+128 AHEADLSLQL

-152 ITVKTD
+152 ITVQTD
-158 FDNYIQHIDSEP
+158 FDNYIQHIENEP
-170 AFWDLLIQNNIEL
+170 AFWEMLIQNNDEL
-183 KSVAPDTN
+183 RSVAPSTD

-213 NGGFSIPLQTANLQ
+213 NGGYSIPLQTANLQ
-227 NWLFEVQDELRKQ
+227 TWLFEVQGELRKQ
-240 GIYRGLLIIWDE
+240 GTYKGLLIIWDE

-270 DIAEAMMSPE
+270 NIAEAMMNPE

-329 KVEDWDAYESHRRY
+329 KVEDREKYELHRQY
-343 FCSVLDELLTEFSF
+343 FCSILDELLTEFSS
-357 SSTDPVQTKKDL
+357 SSTDPSQTKADL

-401 ACDAVKAF
+401 ACNEVKAF
-409 FDDEAVYANNETI
+409 FDNEEAYANKETI

-452 HVTVEAQGH
+452 HVTVEAQGNE
-461 DYLAVFKG
+461 YLAVFKG
-469 ILLLNALNN
+469 VLLLNALNN

-494 LYEGTMIYDNVPSIL
+494 LFEGTMLYDNVPAIL
-509 SYFNEKGIIQR
+509 AYFNEKGIIQR

-543 ELRNSTYLYTEEVVN
+543 DLRKTTYLYTDEVIAY
-558 FGGIAKA
+558 GGVANAMIDRW
-565 LMDKWTQ
+565 LL
-572 KATRQITFKFFS
+572 KATRQVSFKFFS
-584 LSSNEYVLLNKIEN
+584 LSSNEYVLLNKLEN
-598 FQRNAASY
+598 FARTALSY
-606 SVALAIFVGRTS
+606 SVVLAIFVGRTK
-618 QELQELHAIAH
+618 QELLELQAIVE
-629 KAAKDERF
+629 KAVKDERF
-637 QNVCFFVAETPMG
+637 QKICFFVVETPMD
-650 EKNYERFIEYQAN
+650 EKKYERFIEYQAN

-672 ADQKETYSKNSSEMV
+672 ADQKETYSKNSEEMIS
-687 ANWMNEVR
+687 NWMSEIR
-695 GGSITWYLRQE
+695 SGSITWYLHSE
-706 QGVIAGSKI
+706 QGVISGSKI
-715 GSTVNIEIA
+715 ASALNTNIA

-729 AGLESLPLIQMR
+729 AGLESLMLIQMR
-741 MSNTYWK
+741 SSNTYWK
-748 KLSVKATVDA
+748 KASVKATVDS
-758 VLSFNTKE
+758 VLSYNTKQ
-766 EVLSKLVPQ
+766 EVYDKLVPQ
-775 AKHVDFL
+775 AKHVEYL
-782 FQDSIDD
+782 FQDSLDD
-789 NLEWKSDVDENHPLK
+789 NLEWKQDVGEEHPLK
-804 LVSDYI
+804 KVSNYI
-810 DSVLKRYKTNNQ
+810 DSVLKRYRTNNQ

-827 DKLQEL
+827 EKLLDL
-833 TMPPFGLFQSYG
+833 TKPPYGLFQSYG
-845 PMAMVAYAMRK
+845 PMAMVAFAMRK

-869 TAKHLVDDVVEV
+869 TAKHLVDDIVEM
-881 FKAWDSGKSS
+881 FKVWESGKTS

-913 FKLDKLP
+913 FKLDRLP

-935 TNEYATKVGY
+935 THEYSARVGY

-951 YVPDCSEENKQL
+951 YVPECSDENREL
-963 IDGIIKVISDSES
+963 IDGIIKVITDSES
-976 VKNPA
+976 VKNPQ
-981 LMTMVAEGLKNN
+981 LMSRVAEGLKNN

-1005 NFEKGFK
+1005 NFETGFK
-1012 NYVMSLDYIDLM
+1012 NYVMTLEYINM
-1024 EDEFAE
+1024 TESEFAE
-1030 AKTFLDGHLEGTVG
+1030 AKQFLEGHLEGTIG
-1044 LWSERGVED
+1044 LWTERGVED

-1061 QQQERLREE
+1061 QQQQRLREE
-1070 NKKRF
+1070 NGKRYQ
-1075 HEEQEKY
+1075 EEREKF
-1082 KNEDSD
+1082 KRAAAQQGETSD
-1088 AANPGSTSTTPS
+1088 ATPA
-1100 WMSSDDG
+1100 WMN
-1107 TDGKSTPNIAAEP
+1107 TDGNGQENYKLVADPQG
-1120 KAETFEMKAKRS
+1120 ETQELKMKRS
-1132 EVARK
+1132 DVAKK
-1137 VMPLASNQQLRNLL
+1137 VMPLASSQMMRELL
-1151 QDLCDNGDMQTLDII
+1151 KDLCENADEQTLNII
-1166 MKYV
+1166 IKHVG

>member
-1 MASRYNDIVTLRSMK
+1 MATKYNDIVTLRSMK
-16 PAYNIRYEGP
+16 PAYNIKYEGP
-26 DDWKTFI
+26 DDWKSFI

-56 HKAIWIA
+56 HKPIWIA

-71 HAGAVLKHLLCDSV
+71 HAGAVLKHLLCDSI
-85 EDIKEYVEEEYHDS
+85 DKITEYVDEEYHDS
-99 KYDVL
+99 KYDLL
-104 RNSLLTLRQGVR
+104 RNSLMNLRHDTR

-128 AHEADLSLQI
+128 AHEADLSLQL

-152 ITVKTD
+152 ITVQTD
-158 FDNYIQHIDSEP
+158 FDNYIQHIENEP
-170 AFWDLLIQNNIEL
+170 AFWEMLIQNNDEL
-183 KSVAPDTN
+183 RSVAPSTD

-213 NGGFSIPLQTANLQ
+213 NGGYSIPLQTANLQ
-227 NWLFEVQDELRKQ
+227 NWLFEVQGELRKQ
-240 GIYRGLLIIWDE
+240 GTYKGLLIIWDE

-270 DIAEAMMSPE
+270 NIAEAMMSPE

-329 KVEDWDAYESHRRY
+329 KVEDRDKYELHRQY
-343 FCSVLDELLTEFSF
+343 FCSILDELLTEFSS
-357 SSTDPVQTKKDL
+357 SSTDPSQTKADL

-401 ACDAVKAF
+401 ACNEVKAF
-409 FDDEAVYANNETI
+409 FDDEEAYANKETI

-452 HVTVEAQGH
+452 HVTVEAQGNE
-461 DYLAVFKG
+461 YLAVFKG
-469 ILLLNALNN
+469 VLLLNALNN

-494 LYEGTMIYDNVPSIL
+494 LFEGTMLYDNVHAIL
-509 SYFNEKGIIQR
+509 AYFNEKGIIQR

-543 ELRNSTYLYTEEVVN
+543 DLRKTTYLYTDEVIAY
-558 FGGIAKA
+558 GGVANAMIDRW
-565 LMDKWTQ
+565 LL
-572 KATRQITFKFFS
+572 KATRQVSFKFFS
-584 LSSNEYVLLNKIEN
+584 LSSNEYVLLNKLEN
-598 FQRNAASY
+598 FARTALSY
-606 SVALAIFVGRTS
+606 SVVLAIFVGRTK
-618 QELQELHAIAH
+618 QELLELQAIVE
-629 KAAKDERF
+629 KAVKDERF
-637 QNVCFFVAETPMG
+637 QKICFFVVETPMD
-650 EKNYERFIEYQAN
+650 EKKYERFIEYQAN

-672 ADQKETYSKNSSEMV
+672 ADQKETYSKNSEEMIS
-687 ANWMNEVR
+687 NWMSEIR
-695 GGSITWYLRQE
+695 SGSITWYLHSE
-706 QGVIAGSKI
+706 QGVISGSKI
-715 GSTVNIEIA
+715 ASALNTNIA

-729 AGLESLPLIQMR
+729 AGLESLMLIQMR
-741 MSNTYWK
+741 NSNTYWK
-748 KLSVKATVDA
+748 KASVKATVDS
-758 VLSFNTKE
+758 VLSYNTKQ
-766 EVLSKLVPQ
+766 EVYDKLVPQ
-775 AKHVDFL
+775 AKHVEYI
-782 FQDSIDD
+782 FQDSLDD
-789 NLEWKSDVDENHPLK
+789 NLEWKQDVGEEHPLK
-804 LVSDYI
+804 KVSNYI
-810 DSVLKRYKTNNQ
+810 DSVLKRYRTNNQ

-827 DKLQEL
+827 EKLLDL
-833 TMPPFGLFQSYG
+833 TKPPYGLFQSYG
-845 PMAMVAYAMRK
+845 PMAMVAFAMRK

-869 TAKHLVDDVVEV
+869 TAKHLVDDIVEM
-881 FKAWDSGKSS
+881 FKVWESGKTS

-913 FKLDKLP
+913 FKLDRLP

-935 TNEYATKVGY
+935 THEYSASVGY

-951 YVPDCSEENKQL
+951 YVPECSDENREL
-963 IDGIIKVISDSES
+963 IDEIIKVITDSES
-976 VKNPA
+976 VKNPQ
-981 LMTMVAEGLKNN
+981 LMSRVAEGLKNN

-1005 NFEKGFK
+1005 NFETGFK
-1012 NYVMSLDYIDLM
+1012 NYVMTLEYINM
-1024 EDEFAE
+1024 TEPEFAE
-1030 AKTFLDGHLEGTVG
+1030 AKQFLEGHLEGTIG
-1044 LWSERGVED
+1044 LWTERGVED

-1061 QQQERLREE
+1061 QQQQRLREE
-1070 NKKRF
+1070 NGKRYQ
-1075 HEEQEKY
+1075 EEREKF
-1082 KNEDSD
+1082 KR
-1088 AANPGSTSTTPS
+1088 AAAQQGETSGATPA
-1100 WMSSDDG
+1100 WMN
-1107 TDGKSTPNIAAEP
+1107 TDGNGQENSKLAADP
-1120 KAETFEMKAKRS
+1120 QGETQELKMKRS
-1132 EVARK
+1132 DVAKK
-1137 VMPLASNQQLRNLL
+1137 VMPLASSQMMRELL
-1151 QDLCDNGDMQTLDII
+1151 KDLCENADEQTLNII
-1166 MKYV
+1166 IKHVG

>member
-1 MASRYNDIVTLRSMK
+1 MATKYNDIVTLRSMK
-16 PAYNIRYEGP
+16 PAYNIKYEGP
-26 DDWKTFI
+26 DDWKSFI

-56 HKAIWIA
+56 HKPIWIA

-71 HAGAVLKHLLCDSV
+71 HAGAVLKHLLCDSI
-85 EDIKEYVEEEYHDS
+85 DKITEYVDEEYHDS
-99 KYDVL
+99 KYDLL
-104 RNSLLTLRQGVR
+104 RNSLMNLRHNTR

-128 AHEADLSLQI
+128 VHEADLSLQL

-152 ITVKTD
+152 ITVQTD
-158 FDNYIQHIDSEP
+158 FDNYIQHIENEP
-170 AFWDLLIQNNIEL
+170 AFWEMLIQNNDEL
-183 KSVAPDTN
+183 RSVAPSTD

-213 NGGFSIPLQTANLQ
+213 NGGYSIPLQTANLQ
-227 NWLFEVQDELRKQ
+227 NWLFEVQGELRKQ
-240 GIYRGLLIIWDE
+240 GTYKGLLIIWDE

-270 DIAEAMMSPE
+270 NIAEAMMSPE

-329 KVEDWDAYESHRRY
+329 KVEDREKYELHRQY
-343 FCSVLDELLTEFSF
+343 FCSILDELLTEFSS
-357 SSTDPVQTKKDL
+357 SSTDPSQTKADL

-401 ACDAVKAF
+401 ACNEVKAF
-409 FDDEAVYANNETI
+409 FDDEEAYANKETI

-452 HVTVEAQGH
+452 HVTVEAQGNE
-461 DYLAVFKG
+461 YLAVFKG
-469 ILLLNALNN
+469 VLLLNALNN

-494 LYEGTMIYDNVPSIL
+494 LFEGTMLYDNVPAIL
-509 SYFNEKGIIQR
+509 AYFNEKGIIQR

-543 ELRNSTYLYTEEVVN
+543 DLRKTTYLYTDEVIVY
-558 FGGIAKA
+558 GGVANAMI
-565 LMDKWTQ
+565 DKWLL
-572 KATRQITFKFFS
+572 KATRQVSFKFFS
-584 LSSNEYVLLNKIEN
+584 LSSNEYVLLNKLEN
-598 FQRNAASY
+598 FSRTALSY
-606 SVALAIFVGRTS
+606 SVVLAIFVGRTK
-618 QELQELHAIAH
+618 QELLELQAIVE
-629 KAAKDERF
+629 KAVKDERF
-637 QNVCFFVAETPMG
+637 LKICFFVVETPMD
-650 EKNYERFIEYQAN
+650 EKKYERFIEYQAN

-672 ADQKETYSKNSSEMV
+672 ADQKETYSKNSEEMIS
-687 ANWMNEVR
+687 NWMSEIR
-695 GGSITWYLRQE
+695 SGSITWYLHSE
-706 QGVIAGSKI
+706 QGVISGSKI
-715 GSTVNIEIA
+715 ASALNTNIA

-729 AGLESLPLIQMR
+729 AGLESLMLIQMR
-741 MSNTYWK
+741 SSNTYWK
-748 KLSVKATVDA
+748 KASVKATVDS
-758 VLSFNTKE
+758 VLSYNTKL
-766 EVLSKLVPQ
+766 EVYDKLVPQ
-775 AKHVDFL
+775 AKHVEYL
-782 FQDSIDD
+782 FQDSLDD
-789 NLEWKSDVDENHPLK
+789 NLEWKQDVDEEHPLK
-804 LVSDYI
+804 KVSNYI
-810 DSVLKRYKTNNQ
+810 DSVLKRYRTNNQ

-827 DKLQEL
+827 EKLLDL
-833 TMPPFGLFQSYG
+833 TKPPYGLFQSYG
-845 PMAMVAYAMRK
+845 PMAMVAFAMRK

-869 TAKHLVDDVVEV
+869 TAKHLVDDIVEM
-881 FKAWDSGKSS
+881 FKVWESGKTS

-913 FKLDKLP
+913 FKLDRLP

-935 TNEYATKVGY
+935 THEYSASVGY

-951 YVPDCSEENKQL
+951 YVPECSDENREL
-963 IDGIIKVISDSES
+963 IDGIIKVITDSES
-976 VKNPA
+976 VKNPQ
-981 LMTMVAEGLKNN
+981 LMSRVAEGLKNN

-1005 NFEKGFK
+1005 NFETGFK
-1012 NYVMSLDYIDLM
+1012 NYVMTLEYINM
-1024 EDEFAE
+1024 TESEFAE
-1030 AKTFLDGHLEGTVG
+1030 AKQFLEGHLEGTIG
-1044 LWSERGVED
+1044 LWTERGVED

-1061 QQQERLREE
+1061 QQQQRLREE
-1070 NKKRF
+1070 NEKRYQEEREKF
-1075 HEEQEKY
+1075 KRAAAQQGETSGATPAWMNTDGNEQENSKL
-1082 KNEDSD
+1082 
-1088 AANPGSTSTTPS
+1088 AA
-1100 WMSSDDG
+1100 D
-1107 TDGKSTPNIAAEP
+1107 P
-1120 KAETFEMKAKRS
+1120 KGETQELKMKRS
-1132 EVARK
+1132 DVAKK
-1137 VMPLASNQQLRNLL
+1137 VMPLASSQMMRELL
-1151 QDLCDNGDMQTLDII
+1151 KDLCENADEQTLNII
-1166 MKYV
+1166 IKHVG

>member
-1 MASRYNDIVTLRSMK
+1 MATKYNDIVTLRSMK
-16 PAYNIRYEGP
+16 PAYNIKYEGP
-26 DDWKTFI
+26 DDWKSFI

-56 HKAIWIA
+56 HKPIWIA

-71 HAGAVLKHLLCDSV
+71 HAGAVLKHLLCDSI
-85 EDIKEYVEEEYHDS
+85 DKITEYVDEEYHDS
-99 KYDVL
+99 KYDLL
-104 RNSLLTLRQGVR
+104 RNSLMNLRHDTR

-128 AHEADLSLQI
+128 AHEADLSLQL

-152 ITVKTD
+152 ITVQTD
-158 FDNYIQHIDSEP
+158 FDNYIQHIENEP
-170 AFWDLLIQNNIEL
+170 AFWEMLIQNNDEL
-183 KSVAPDTN
+183 RSVAPSTD

-213 NGGFSIPLQTANLQ
+213 NGGYSIPLQTANLQ
-227 NWLFEVQDELRKQ
+227 NWLFEVQGELRKQ
-240 GIYRGLLIIWDE
+240 GTYKGLLIIWDE

-270 DIAEAMMSPE
+270 NIAEAMMSPE

-329 KVEDWDAYESHRRY
+329 KVEDREKYELHRQY
-343 FCSVLDELLTEFSF
+343 FCSILDELLTEFSS
-357 SSTDPVQTKKDL
+357 SSTDPSQTKADL

-401 ACDAVKAF
+401 ACNEVKAF
-409 FDDEAVYANNETI
+409 FDDEEAYANKETI

-452 HVTVEAQGH
+452 HVTVEAQGNE
-461 DYLAVFKG
+461 YLAVFKG
-469 ILLLNALNN
+469 VLLLNALNN

-494 LYEGTMIYDNVPSIL
+494 LFEGTMLYDNVPAIL
-509 SYFNEKGIIQR
+509 AYFNEKGIIQR

-543 ELRNSTYLYTEEVVN
+543 DLRKTTYLYTDEVIAY
-558 FGGIAKA
+558 GGVANAMIDRW
-565 LMDKWTQ
+565 LL
-572 KATRQITFKFFS
+572 KATRQVSFKFFS
-584 LSSNEYVLLNKIEN
+584 LSSNEYVLLNKLEN
-598 FQRNAASY
+598 FARTALSY
-606 SVALAIFVGRTS
+606 SVVLAIFVGRTK
-618 QELQELHAIAH
+618 QELLELQAIVE
-629 KAAKDERF
+629 KAVKDERF
-637 QNVCFFVAETPMG
+637 QKICFFVVETPMD
-650 EKNYERFIEYQAN
+650 EKKYERFIEYQAN

-672 ADQKETYSKNSSEMV
+672 ADQKETYSKNSEEMIS
-687 ANWMNEVR
+687 NWMSEIR
-695 GGSITWYLRQE
+695 SGSITWYLHSE
-706 QGVIAGSKI
+706 QGVISGSKI
-715 GSTVNIEIA
+715 ASALNTNIA

-729 AGLESLPLIQMR
+729 AGLESLMLIQMR
-741 MSNTYWK
+741 NSNTYWK
-748 KLSVKATVDA
+748 KASVKATVDS
-758 VLSFNTKE
+758 VLSYNTKQ
-766 EVLSKLVPQ
+766 EVYDKLVPQ
-775 AKHVDFL
+775 AKHVEYL
-782 FQDSIDD
+782 FQDSLDD
-789 NLEWKSDVDENHPLK
+789 NLEWKQDVGEEHPLK
-804 LVSDYI
+804 KVSNYI
-810 DSVLKRYKTNNQ
+810 DSVLKRYRTNNQ

-827 DKLQEL
+827 EKLLDL
-833 TMPPFGLFQSYG
+833 TKPPYGLFQSYG
-845 PMAMVAYAMRK
+845 PMAMVAFAMRK

-869 TAKHLVDDVVEV
+869 TAKHLVDDIVEM
-881 FKAWDSGKSS
+881 FKVWESGKTS

-913 FKLDKLP
+913 FKLDRLP

-935 TNEYATKVGY
+935 THEYSASVGY

-951 YVPDCSEENKQL
+951 YVPECSDENREL
-963 IDGIIKVISDSES
+963 IDGIIKVITDSES
-976 VKNPA
+976 VKNPQ
-981 LMTMVAEGLKNN
+981 LMSKVAEGLKNN

-1005 NFEKGFK
+1005 NFETGFK
-1012 NYVMSLDYIDLM
+1012 KYVMTLEYINM
-1024 EDEFAE
+1024 TEPEFAE
-1030 AKTFLDGHLEGTVG
+1030 AKQFLEGHLEGTIG
-1044 LWSERGVED
+1044 LWTERGVED

-1061 QQQERLREE
+1061 QQQQRLREE
-1070 NKKRF
+1070 NGKRYQ
-1075 HEEQEKY
+1075 EEREKF
-1082 KNEDSD
+1082 KR
-1088 AANPGSTSTTPS
+1088 AAAQQGETSGATPA
-1100 WMSSDDG
+1100 WMN
-1107 TDGKSTPNIAAEP
+1107 TDGNGQENSELAADP
-1120 KAETFEMKAKRS
+1120 QGETQELKMKRS
-1132 EVARK
+1132 DVAKK
-1137 VMPLASNQQLRNLL
+1137 VMPLASSQMMRELL
-1151 QDLCDNGDMQTLDII
+1151 KDLCENADEQTLNII
-1166 MKYV
+1166 IKHVG

>member
-1 MASRYNDIVTLRSMK
+1 MATKYNDIVTLRSMK
-16 PAYNIRYEGP
+16 PAYNIKYEGP
-26 DDWKTFI
+26 DDWKSFI

-56 HKAIWIA
+56 HKPIWIA

-71 HAGAVLKHLLCDSV
+71 HAGAVLKHLLCDSI
-85 EDIKEYVEEEYHDS
+85 DKITEYVDEEYHDS
-99 KYDVL
+99 KYDLL
-104 RNSLLTLRQGVR
+104 RNSLMNLRHDTR

-128 AHEADLSLQI
+128 AHEADLSLQL

-152 ITVKTD
+152 ITVQTD
-158 FDNYIQHIDSEP
+158 FDNYIQHIENEP
-170 AFWDLLIQNNIEL
+170 AFWEMLIQNNDEL
-183 KSVAPDTN
+183 RSVAPSTD

-213 NGGFSIPLQTANLQ
+213 NGGYSIPLQTANLQ
-227 NWLFEVQDELRKQ
+227 TWLFEVQGELRKQ
-240 GIYRGLLIIWDE
+240 GTYKGLLIIWDE

-270 DIAEAMMSPE
+270 NIAEAMMNPE

-329 KVEDWDAYESHRRY
+329 KVEDREKYELHRQY
-343 FCSVLDELLTEFSF
+343 FCSILDELLTEFSS
-357 SSTDPVQTKKDL
+357 SSTDPSQTKADL

-401 ACDAVKAF
+401 ACNEVKAF
-409 FDDEAVYANNETI
+409 FDDEEAYANKETI

-452 HVTVEAQGH
+452 HVTVEAQGNE
-461 DYLAVFKG
+461 YLAVFKG
-469 ILLLNALNN
+469 VLLLNALNN

-494 LYEGTMIYDNVPSIL
+494 LFEGTMLYDNVPAIL
-509 SYFNEKGIIQR
+509 AYFNEKGIIQR

-543 ELRNSTYLYTEEVVN
+543 DLRKTTYLYTDEVIAY
-558 FGGIAKA
+558 GGVANAMIDRW
-565 LMDKWTQ
+565 LL
-572 KATRQITFKFFS
+572 KATRQVSFKFFS
-584 LSSNEYVLLNKIEN
+584 LSSNEYVLLNKLEN
-598 FQRNAASY
+598 FARTALSY
-606 SVALAIFVGRTS
+606 SVVLAIFVGRTK
-618 QELQELHAIAH
+618 QELLELQAIVE
-629 KAAKDERF
+629 KAVKDERF
-637 QNVCFFVAETPMG
+637 QKICFFVVETPMD
-650 EKNYERFIEYQAN
+650 EKKYERFIEYQAN

-672 ADQKETYSKNSSEMV
+672 ADQKETYSKNSEEMIS
-687 ANWMNEVR
+687 NWMSEIR
-695 GGSITWYLRQE
+695 SGSITWYLHSE
-706 QGVIAGSKI
+706 QGVISGSKI
-715 GSTVNIEIA
+715 ASALNTNIA

-729 AGLESLPLIQMR
+729 AGLESLMLIQMR
-741 MSNTYWK
+741 SSNTYWK
-748 KLSVKATVDA
+748 KASVKATVDS
-758 VLSFNTKE
+758 VLSYNTKQ
-766 EVLSKLVPQ
+766 EVYDKLVPQ
-775 AKHVDFL
+775 AKHVEYL
-782 FQDSIDD
+782 FQDSLDD
-789 NLEWKSDVDENHPLK
+789 NLEWKQDVGEEHPLK
-804 LVSDYI
+804 KVSNYI
-810 DSVLKRYKTNNQ
+810 DSVLKRYRTNNQ

-827 DKLQEL
+827 EKLLDL
-833 TMPPFGLFQSYG
+833 TKPPYGLFQSYG
-845 PMAMVAYAMRK
+845 PMAMVAFAMRK

-869 TAKHLVDDVVEV
+869 TAKHLVDDIVEM
-881 FKAWDSGKSS
+881 FKVWESGKTS

-913 FKLDKLP
+913 FKLDRLP

-935 TNEYATKVGY
+935 THEYSASVGY

-951 YVPDCSEENKQL
+951 YVPECSDENREL
-963 IDGIIKVISDSES
+963 IDGIIKVITDSES
-976 VKNPA
+976 VKNPQ
-981 LMTMVAEGLKNN
+981 LMSKVAEGLKNN

-1005 NFEKGFK
+1005 NFETGFK
-1012 NYVMSLDYIDLM
+1012 KYVMTLEYINM
-1024 EDEFAE
+1024 TEPEFAE
-1030 AKTFLDGHLEGTVG
+1030 AKQFLEGHLEGTIG
-1044 LWSERGVED
+1044 LWTERGVED

-1061 QQQERLREE
+1061 QQQQRLREE
-1070 NKKRF
+1070 NGKRYQ
-1075 HEEQEKY
+1075 EEREKF
-1082 KNEDSD
+1082 KRAAAQQGETSD
-1088 AANPGSTSTTPS
+1088 ATPA
-1100 WMSSDDG
+1100 WMN
-1107 TDGKSTPNIAAEP
+1107 TDGNGQENSKLVADPQG
-1120 KAETFEMKAKRS
+1120 ETQELKMKRS
-1132 EVARK
+1132 DVAKK
-1137 VMPLASNQQLRNLL
+1137 VMPLASSQMMRELL
-1151 QDLCDNGDMQTLDII
+1151 KDLCENADEQTLNII
-1166 MKYV
+1166 IKHVG